1 MNSITNSYWISTII
15 AILSSFVIVSSSS
28 NISGINNHPNQNDPR
43 YPKVFNIDEKDI
55 EWIENLLD
63 TMSLHDKC
71 AQMIMLP
78 VYRNYMNKTSPHYES
93 TISYVRDN
101 KVGGLIMFQGELQ
114 QQIDFISKVQK
125 LSDIPLLIAS
135 DFERGLGTRLDDV
148 LEFPHAMALGATVN
162 SAYAYEMG
170 RAIAIECKLMGVHQN
185 FAPVADINNNE
196 LNPVINIRSFSESK
210 YTVSEMA
217 SSFILGTKHE
227 NVIATIKHFPGH
239 GNTEIDSHTD
249 LPLITGKKD
258 QLTEMELYPFINAI
272 DAGVQSIM
280 IGHLKVSAYDI
291 LPASL
296 SKIIVNDLLINTL
309 RFDGLIVT
317 DAMNMDAINK
327 YYGEEEAIILAIKAG
342 NDIILM
348 PPDPLNAINTIYNA
362 VLNGN
367 ITEERINHSVRKIL
381 AAKKWSNISKLD
393 LNDSQTIVASI
404 KNEEHIKLAEEIAR
418 KSITLLRNNEKLIP
432 LNPDSF
438 GNISCITITD
448 RNGDETATYFKN
460 ALFKRIGS
468 IDAYLI
474 TRRTGSWKYKR
485 VLESA
490 KNADLIIMPIFSEVQ
505 LKGNKSL
512 IAERQKIFIQNILDL
527 QIPTIFIS
535 FKNPYLLSI
544 YKNIKTYL
552 NTYSYANVSQDAC
565 LKAILGETDITGMLP
580 VSLPSAEF
588 HIGMG
593 VRLKKSLTTKIS
605 YALSNDNE
613 FESVDRLIFD
623 GISEDKIQNAILSIG
638 KNDTVIYQKTF
649 GTISS
654 YSKDTYLKKHQYNIG
669 SLSEPIA
676 LSTAVMMLIDDE
688 SISLEDKVYY
698 YLPGFKVNGKRGIS
712 IKNLLLHNSG
722 IGKSLDSLNTN
733 WSKEMLADVINNI
746 TPEYIKD
753 ESVHYSEL
761 NTLILQMVINNIIKM
776 PISEYLKQRI
786 FVPLGMYNTN
796 ISNYSVRIREDELI
810 PNDKFKY
817 GTHLTFSEV
826 VENIM
831 GGEIVL
837 NSLISTAED
846 LSIFAQMM
854 IQQGYYDGE
863 QYISALTVEEFIS
876 PQLPDSYSGLG
887 WQTYLSTIHIS
898 NDISINSFGYNS
910 NNGSALWID
919 RDNKM
924 FIIFLTNSEAENTNT
939 LIPDLQSEIVTNI
952 SSK

>member
-1 MNSITNSYWISTII
+1 MSIIT
-15 AILSSFVIVSSSS
+15 AIVLAIVFVSSSS

-55 EWIENLLD
+55 AWIESLLD
-63 TMSLHDKC
+63 TMSLRDKC

-78 VYRNYMNKTSPHYES
+78 VYRNYMSSTSPYYKS
-93 TISYVRDN
+93 TISYVRDK

-114 QQIDFISKVQK
+114 QQIEFISKVQK

-135 DFERGLGTRLDDV
+135 DFERGLGTRIDDV

-170 RAIAIECKLMGVHQN
+170 RAIAIECRLMGVHQN

-217 SSFILGTKHE
+217 SSFILGSKHE

-249 LPLITGKKD
+249 LPLISGRKD
-258 QLTEMELYPFINAI
+258 QLMEMELYPFINAI
-272 DAGVQSIM
+272 ESGVQSIM
-280 IGHLKVSAYDI
+280 IGHLKVPAYDI

-309 RFDGLIVT
+309 GFDGLIVT

-327 YYGEEEAIILAIKAG
+327 YYGEDEAIILAINAG

-348 PPDPLNAINTIYNA
+348 PPNPLGAINSIHNA
-362 VLNGN
+362 VLNGK

-381 AAKKWSNISKLD
+381 AAKKWANISELD
-393 LNDSQTIVASI
+393 INDSQTIVATI
-404 KNEEHIKLAEEIAR
+404 QNDKNFELAEQIAR
-418 KSITLLRNNEKLIP
+418 KSITLLRNDEKLIP
-432 LNPDSF
+432 LNPESF
-438 GNISCITITD
+438 SNISCITVTD

-460 ALFKRIGS
+460 ILLKRIGS
-468 IDAYLI
+468 IDAHLI

-485 VLESA
+485 IFESA

-505 LKGNKSL
+505 LKDNRSL
-512 IAERQKIFIQNILDL
+512 IFERQKIFIQKILDL

-544 YKNIKTYL
+544 HKNNKTYL
-552 NTYSYANVSQDAC
+552 NTYSYSDVSQDAC

-593 VRLKKSLTTKIS
+593 SRLKKSLTTKIS
-605 YALSNDNE
+605 YSLSDDNK
-613 FESVDRLIFD
+613 FESVDRLIFE

-638 KNDTVIYQKTF
+638 INDTIVYQKTF
-649 GTISS
+649 GTVSS

-676 LSTAVMMLIDDE
+676 LSTVVMMLIDDR
-688 SISLEDKVYY
+688 SLSLEDKVYY

-722 IGKSLDSLNTN
+722 IGKGLDSVNTN
-733 WSKEMLADVINNI
+733 WSKEMLANVINEI
-746 TPEYIKD
+746 TPEYIKA
-753 ESVHYSEL
+753 ESVLHSEL
-761 NTLILQMVINNIIKM
+761 NTIILQMVINKIIRM
-776 PISEYLKQRI
+776 PITEYLKQRI
-786 FVPLGMYNTN
+786 FIPLGMYNTYF
-796 ISNYSVRIREDELI
+796 SHYSVRIKEDELI
-810 PNDKFKY
+810 PNDNFKY

-831 GGEIVL
+831 GCEIVL
-837 NSLISTAED
+837 NNLISTAED

-854 IQQGYYDGE
+854 IQKGYYDGE

-876 PQLPDSYSGLG
+876 PQLPDSYAGLG

-898 NDISINSFGYNS
+898 DDISINSFGYNS

-924 FIIFLTNSEAENTNT
+924 FIIFLTNSDAENTNT

-952 SSK
+952 SSR